1 MILNGIES
9 HGNSK
14 WSKSKCFE
22 TMLALVSVPATTDLI
37 LNGLVSYSNS
47 NVCKTKCVQNKM
59 RAKQYEATSVSI
71 WLDLLV
77 GLCWYFEFI
86 STLLGG

>member
-1 MILNGIES
+1 MNDRI
-9 HGNSK
+9 
-14 WSKSKCFE
+14 
-22 TMLALVSVPATTDLI
+22 
-37 LNGLVSYSNS
+37 
-47 NVCKTKCVQNKM
+47 
-59 RAKQYEATSVSI
+59 KQYRAFDGVIDYHRIDVIAARANVRYEAASFST